1 MENSNQKMTSHFYD
15 DYEYFYD
22 DYISINTDG
31 VINHLLNMTDDEFI
45 KWRDYLNEKSK
56 KQQIKSNTGTK

>member
-1 MENSNQKMTSHFYD
+1 MTSH
-15 DYEYFYD
+15 FYD

-56 KQQIKSNTGTK
+56 RQQIKSNTGTK

>member
-1 MENSNQKMTSHFYD
+1 MSILDNTENSNQKMTSH
-15 DYEYFYD
+15 FYD

-45 KWRDYLNEKSK
+45 KWRDYLNEKAK
-56 KQQIKSNTGTK
+56 RLQIKSKGTQ

>member
-56 KQQIKSNTGTK
+56 R